1 MSIIPLWARA
11 LAVLLILAAVYAAGE
26 TRRAIADAKEIGA
39 KDATIKTDEALLSEI
54 KSQREDFIKQRDVAQ
69 AAAAKVPAVVTN
81 WMKDTNSIQILP
93 GCDGAVDFTY
103 KRVPVLVQHRQDVTQ

>member
-1 MSIIPLWARA
+1 MIIPLWVKA
-11 LAVLLILAAVYAAGE
+11 LAILLVLGAVYAAGE
-26 TRRAIADAKEIGA
+26 TRRAISDAHALGE
-39 KDATIKTDEALLSEI
+39 KDATIKTDEALLTEV

-69 AAAAKVPAVVTN
+69 AAAAKVPTVVTN

-103 KRVPVLVQHRQDVTQ
+103 KRVPVLVQHRQDVTK